1 MLIVFQIIGRRASLL
16 DEIISEDDQSIL
28 NRIIQQTIDDIDF
41 YYTIKIDE
49 ELFSTDIQLHI
60 KYLINR
66 LIFDIRIQNDFI
78 NEVEY
83 RYPFAYELSKVLATN
98 IEKEINIKVPLNE
111 LGFLSIYFSV
121 YLQQLEQKF
130 KEIHSVAFITNQ
142 GLSSAKLMRVQLEK
156 YLQQI
161 TIDVISE
168 RANQSN

>member
-1 MLIVFQIIGRRASLL
+1 ML

-41 YYTIKIDE
+41 YYNIKIDV
-49 ELFSTDIQLHI
+49 ELFSSDIQLHI

-78 NEVEY
+78 DEVENK
-83 RYPFAYELSKVLATN
+83 YPFAYELSKVLATN

-111 LGFLSIYFSV
+111 LGFLSVYFSV

-130 KEIHSVAFITNQ
+130 KEIHSIAFITDQ
-142 GLSSAKLMRVQLEK
+142 GLSSVKLMKIQLQK
-156 YLQQI
+156 YLAI
-161 TIDVISE
+161 K
-168 RANQSN
+168 